1 MNRIVSWMVLLALMT
16 ACATRPTPT
25 VSVAPT
31 PTAVAPRA
39 AATDT
44 ATPKASGPRVFLGTD
59 ELGYVHTYYIDPLLQ
74 NPTPK
79 AGEYVLVRPRLFK
92 NGNWRVGAMSILVE
106 WRKNGEL
113 QSCQF
118 MPFYLAGCNIKAE
131 GFAPGVFVPLT
142 ITIAFD
148 GQVFTD
154 YAGFT
159 PQ

>member
-1 MNRIVSWMVLLALMT
+1 MFQR
-16 ACATRPTPT
+16 
-25 VSVAPT
+25 
-31 PTAVAPRA
+31 
-39 AATDT
+39 
-44 ATPKASGPRVFLGTD
+44 TD

-106 WRKNGEL
+106 WRKNGEP

-118 MPFYLAGCNIKAE
+118 MPFYLAGCSIAAE
-131 GFAPGVFVPLT
+131 GFIPGVYVPLT

-148 GQVFTD
+148 GQIFTNHT
-154 YAGFT
+154 GFT